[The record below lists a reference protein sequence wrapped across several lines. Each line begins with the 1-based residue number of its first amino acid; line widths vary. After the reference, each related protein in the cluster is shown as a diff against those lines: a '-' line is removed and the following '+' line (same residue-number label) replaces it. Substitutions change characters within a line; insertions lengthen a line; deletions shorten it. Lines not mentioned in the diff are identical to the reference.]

1 MNAGAGNGDGS
12 EGVVNLDLGAGKVLG
27 SYLHGPGLARN
38 PALADL
44 LLSWV
49 LGVERHE
56 LEAIDDTE
64 ADLLRT
70 QRFSAIDRGNLD
82 GVAERSW
89 KDRLFG
95 RN

>member
-1 MNAGAGNGDGS
+1 
-12 EGVVNLDLGAGKVLG
+12 VLG

-49 LGVERHE
+49 LGVDR
-56 LEAIDDTE
+56 
-64 ADLLRT
+64 ADLPPVDDHEEDQLRA
-70 QRFSAIDRGNLD
+70 QRFSAVDRGNLD
-82 GVAERSW
+82 GVAERTW